1 MHQSGEE
8 EEDTMVVTTREVVMV
23 GVATLEVDVARL
35 LVLVMA
41 KVLTRQIWLHQV
53 KENNQ

>member
-1 MHQSGEE
+1 
-8 EEDTMVVTTREVVMV
+8 MVVTTREVVMV